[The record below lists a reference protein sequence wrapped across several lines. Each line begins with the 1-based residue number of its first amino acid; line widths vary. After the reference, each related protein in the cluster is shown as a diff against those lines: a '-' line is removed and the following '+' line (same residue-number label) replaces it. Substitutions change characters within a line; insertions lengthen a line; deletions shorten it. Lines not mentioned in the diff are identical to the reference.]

1 MNTTAKNLDL
11 KNGAVSASLLK
22 TAGMELQQEV
32 SKKYPNGIKDG
43 EIAVT
48 SGQKLSCDMVVHS
61 SMTNW
66 DGNKDAQCKKVF
78 EFKL

>member
-22 TAGMELQQEV
+22 AAGPELQQEV
-32 SKKYPNGIKDG
+32 SGKYPNGIKDG

-48 SGQKLSCDMVVHS
+48 SGQKLGCDLILHS
-61 SMTNW
+61 SMVNW
-66 DGNKDAQCKKVF
+66 DGGNADGCKKVC
-78 EFKL
+78 EH